1 MVEFTGRLSGI
12 IFENSE
18 DMFKILDVEIVG
30 ELAGYDQED
39 IKVTG
44 SFGDVSIN
52 SEYQF
57 SGELIV
63 HKRFGLQF
71 KAESYHQVMPHEEG
85 SLTKYLSGDKFPG
98 IGRKTAQTIIDKLG
112 LNALQVLKENPNKL
126 EELALTQ
133 KQKDSLLSGLN
144 SMDSYAEISLKLSQ
158 YGLRK
163 NVINRVYHLYHGD
176 SIEKLEKDPYA
187 LINEVSGYGFK
198 QADYI
203 GEQLRISFTDSR
215 RIKGGIYQVLLNN
228 LQEQGNT
235 FVELKFLLTE
245 VSELTEIPQFDSIA
259 EAVNDLQRAEK
270 VVVKDDVISLQ
281 NIFETEQTIAQ
292 NLARINDNKCESFSD
307 EKLSQIIK
315 ECEKHLKIEYD
326 ETQKSAIK
334 KALNHPLSLL
344 TGGPGTGKT
353 TIINGILYCLRR
365 LEDIPA
371 ASLYSEDPPF
381 ILAAPTGRAAK
392 RMSETTGVEAK
403 TIHRLLGLGINSSN
417 SDEEVELNQINGEI
431 LIIDEMSMVD
441 MFLFKQL
448 LSSIVGTKRV
458 VFVGDKDQLPSVGPG
473 NVFGDM
479 ITASAFPITKLTTI
493 HRQGD
498 DSSIIT
504 LAHSIN
510 EDQNTNLLFQKTK
523 NYSFISCPPAQVGR
537 AIEQIVNYAI
547 KKGFAKDDI
556 QVLSAMYHGTSG
568 ITNLNNLLQK
578 ILNPKDENS
587 KFVES
592 HDEKF
597 MIGDRVLQLQ
607 NNPEKD
613 IYNGQIGK
621 IIGINENKSDEIL
634 VCNFDDREVK
644 FSRKDL
650 LDLTR
655 AYAIT
660 IHKSQG
666 SEFPLVILVLTMQ
679 NFVMLR
685 RNLLYTAVT
694 RAAKNLVLVGEQK
707 AFLMAVN
714 TPGNNRKTG
723 LAKKIISLMPKLEQN
738 KHKPDSNAKDINA
751 KSDTEE
757 TENNGEKILTKEA
770 IYSGQIDPMIG
781 MQGIKLKKL
790 D

>member
-12 IFENSE
+12 IFENNE

-39 IKVTG
+39 IRVTG
-44 SFGDVSIN
+44 NFGDVTIN

-63 HKRFGLQF
+63 HKKFGQQF
-71 KAESYHQVMPHEEG
+71 RAESYHQVMPHEEG

-98 IGRKTAQTIIDKLG
+98 IGRKTAQAIIDKLG
-112 LNALQVLKENPNKL
+112 LNALQVLKEKPNKIA
-126 EELALTQ
+126 ELGLTQ

-144 SMDSYAEISLKLSQ
+144 TMDSYAEINLKLSQ

-163 NVINRVYHLYHGD
+163 NVVNRIYHLFHGD

-187 LINEVSGYGFK
+187 LINEISGYGFK

-203 GEQLRISFTDSR
+203 GEQVGIDFNDAR
-215 RIKGGIYQVLLNN
+215 RINGAIYQVLLNR
-228 LQEQGNT
+228 LQEQGDT
-235 FVELKFLLTE
+235 FAELKALLTE
-245 VSELTEIPQFDSIA
+245 VSELTNINQFDAIA
-259 EAVNDLQRAEK
+259 DAVNDLQRAGK
-270 VVVKDDVISLQ
+270 VVVSDDVISLQ
-281 NIFETEQTIAQ
+281 NIFETEQVIAQ
-292 NLARINDNKCESFSD
+292 NLSRLNQTECETFADDEINDMIS
-307 EKLSQIIK
+307 
-315 ECEKHLKIEYD
+315 ECEKHLKISYD
-326 ETQKSAIK
+326 DTQKTAIK
-334 KALNHPLSLL
+334 NALNHPLSLL

-403 TIHRLLGLGINSSN
+403 TIHRLLGLGINN
-417 SDEEVELNQINGEI
+417 NNNEDDVELNELNGEI

-473 NVFGDM
+473 NIFGDM
-479 ITASAFPITKLTTI
+479 ITVAAFPITKLTTI

-523 NYSFISCPPAQVGR
+523 NYSFIPCPPDQVGR
-537 AIEQIVNYAI
+537 AIEQIVNYAV
-547 KKGFAKDDI
+547 KKGFDQDDI
-556 QVLSAMYHGTSG
+556 QVLSAMYHGTGG
-568 ITNLNNLLQK
+568 INNLNNLLQK
-578 ILNPKDENS
+578 ILNPKEQGS

-621 IIGINENKSDEIL
+621 VIGINEDKSDELL

-679 NFVMLR
+679 NYVMLR

-694 RAAKNLVLVGEQK
+694 RAAKNLVLVGEQR
-707 AFLMAVN
+707 AFLMATN

-723 LAKKIISLMPKLEQN
+723 LASKIIKLMPNTPANNDQIENKLASHDN
-738 KHKPDSNAKDINA
+738 S
-751 KSDTEE
+751 
-757 TENNGEKILTKEA
+757 EKILTKEA

-781 MQGIKLKKL
+781 MEGIKLAKL
-790 D
+790 S

>member
-1 MVEFTGRLSGI
+1 M
-12 IFENSE
+12 
-18 DMFKILDVEIVG
+18 
-30 ELAGYDQED
+30 
-39 IKVTG
+39 
-44 SFGDVSIN
+44 
-52 SEYQF
+52 
-57 SGELIV
+57 
-63 HKRFGLQF
+63 
-71 KAESYHQVMPHEEG
+71 
-85 SLTKYLSGDKFPG
+85 
-98 IGRKTAQTIIDKLG
+98 
-112 LNALQVLKENPNKL
+112 
-126 EELALTQ
+126 
-133 KQKDSLLSGLN
+133 
-144 SMDSYAEISLKLSQ
+144 
-158 YGLRK
+158 
-163 NVINRVYHLYHGD
+163 
-176 SIEKLEKDPYA
+176 
-187 LINEVSGYGFK
+187 
-198 QADYI
+198 
-203 GEQLRISFTDSR
+203 
-215 RIKGGIYQVLLNN
+215 
-228 LQEQGNT
+228 
-235 FVELKFLLTE
+235 
-245 VSELTEIPQFDSIA
+245 
-259 EAVNDLQRAEK
+259 
-270 VVVKDDVISLQ
+270 
-281 NIFETEQTIAQ
+281 
-292 NLARINDNKCESFSD
+292 
-307 EKLSQIIK
+307 
-315 ECEKHLKIEYD
+315 
-326 ETQKSAIK
+326 
-334 KALNHPLSLL
+334 
-344 TGGPGTGKT
+344 
-353 TIINGILYCLRR
+353 
-365 LEDIPA
+365 
-371 ASLYSEDPPF
+371 
-381 ILAAPTGRAAK
+381 
-392 RMSETTGVEAK
+392 
-403 TIHRLLGLGINSSN
+403 
-417 SDEEVELNQINGEI
+417 
-431 LIIDEMSMVD
+431 
-441 MFLFKQL
+441 
-448 LSSIVGTKRV
+448 
-458 VFVGDKDQLPSVGPG
+458 
-473 NVFGDM
+473 
-479 ITASAFPITKLTTI
+479 
-493 HRQGD
+493 
-498 DSSIIT
+498 
-504 LAHSIN
+504 
-510 EDQNTNLLFQKTK
+510 
-523 NYSFISCPPAQVGR
+523 
-537 AIEQIVNYAI
+537 
-547 KKGFAKDDI
+547 
-556 QVLSAMYHGTSG
+556 
-568 ITNLNNLLQK
+568 QK